1 MKRRIENNKN
11 IQKMEQKDINIYEI
25 LKDEEYGTELYT
37 PKCGRVWHSGMA
49 NDKDSAKAIWTED
62 GAGREHFFDKNGKI
76 YKEGEILLFPSKQ
89 MRDWSKFFKKGDVLE
104 YVGDKKL
111 QGTCTFEKYE
121 DETKTRFFGRFVK
134 EKEVLN
140 PNLSANFRTVDWVK
154 KHDPAGYIRFVE
166 ERLGGKLNRKTLE
179 IEKAQPDFKDGDI
192 AFADYGNRQD
202 VFVVSDKTDL
212 SEGYSSFISLD
223 LSSLTLSM
231 GYRTSFFKK
240 DLCKLRLAT
249 EEEKQQLFDALEKEG
264 KRWDSEKKQIVDL
277 KPAFEVGKLYVFN
290 EDDEDGELTI
300 IGELIAKNESEDTLT
315 FGNQYEIENEK
326 FVTDQT
332 FDLRISV
339 NKELREATEGEVELF
354 NKHYDIWKNGKEER
368 EQPAFKTFDKVLV
381 RDGGEYG
388 WLPALFVR
396 DLGEGANYR
405 YKVLSLRSGKPAEFA
420 CCIPYEG
427 NENIIFTDHNIYN
440 LPF

>member
-1 MKRRIENNKN
+1 
-11 IQKMEQKDINIYEI
+11 MEQKDIDIYEI

-37 PKCGRVWHSGMA
+37 PICGKVWHSGMA

-62 GAGREHFFDKNGKI
+62 EAGREHFFDKNGKI
-76 YKEGEILLFPSKQ
+76 YKEGEVLLFPSKE

-154 KHDPAGYIRFVE
+154 KHNPTGYIRFVE

-179 IEKAQPDFKDGDI
+179 IEKTQP
-192 AFADYGNRQD
+192 A
-202 VFVVSDKTDL
+202 
-212 SEGYSSFISLD
+212 
-223 LSSLTLSM
+223 
-231 GYRTSFFKK
+231 
-240 DLCKLRLAT
+240 
-249 EEEKQQLFDALEKEG
+249 
-264 KRWDSEKKQIVDL
+264 
-277 KPAFEVGKLYVFN
+277 KPTFEVGKLYVFR
-290 EDDEDGELTI
+290 EEDEDGELTI

-339 NKELREATEGEVELF
+339 NKELREATENEVELF
-354 NKHYDIWKNGKEER
+354 NKHYAIWRKEKEAR
-368 EQPAFKTFDKVLV
+368 EHPAFKPFDKVLV
-381 RDGGEYG
+381 SNGEEYN
-388 WLPALFVR
+388 WQPAFFVSDR
-396 DLGEGANYR
+396 GEGAIYR
-405 YKVLSLRSGKPAEFA
+405 YKVLPIQSGKVADFA
-420 CCIPYEG
+420 FCIPFEG
-427 NENIIFTDHNIYN
+427 NEHLTFTSD
-440 LPF
+440 PF